1 MSNFWRNYIA
11 IVITINWTKQKQ
23 FTFPTEISESFFFY
37 QLCVSETFFHYDEQ
51 DFRKNLDMLSGNI
64 FLKWLL

>member
-11 IVITINWTKQKQ
+11 IVITINWTKQQ
-23 FTFPTEISESFFFY
+23 QIPVSFPHRDFRIFFFY

-51 DFRKNLDMLSGNI
+51 VFRKNLDMLSGNI
-64 FLKWLL
+64 FF